1 MSGYFRRDGAR
12 VILEVH
18 VQPGASHTA
27 LAGLHGERLKIRIAA
42 PAAEGRANEALI
54 AFLAD
59 WCRVPKKNVT
69 LAAGA
74 TSRVKRIII
83 EGAGQWKP
91 PTLSQ
96 S

>member
-12 VILEVH
+12 LILELH
-18 VQPGASHTA
+18 VQPGASRTA

-42 PAAEGRANEALI
+42 PAAEGRANGALI

-59 WCRVPKKNVT
+59 WCGVPKKNVT

-74 TSRVKRIII
+74 SSRMKRVII
-83 EGAGQWKP
+83 EGAGRWKP
-91 PTLSQ
+91 PTLLQ